1 MSWETRSGI
10 GYDVHPLVAGRRLVL
25 AGVSIE
31 FERGL
36 AGHSDADV
44 VAHAIGDALLGALAL
59 GDLGTHYPP
68 DDPQLAGISSLDL
81 LRDVAGRVRERQAR
95 VVHVD
100 ATVVA
105 ERPRLAPHVPAMRR
119 NIAAALGVEVAAV
132 SIKATTHEGLGT
144 LGRGEGMAAL
154 AVATVA
160 CPAPGDPAV

>member
-10 GYDVHPLVAGRRLVL
+10 GYDVHPLIGGRRLVL
-25 AGVSIE
+25 AGVTIE
-31 FERGL
+31 SELGL

-59 GDLGTHYPP
+59 GDLGHHYPP
-68 DDPQLAGISSLDL
+68 DDPRLAGISSLEL
-81 LRDVAGRVRERQAR
+81 LQDTAARVREQQGRI
-95 VVHVD
+95 VHVD

-119 NIAAALGVEVAAV
+119 NIAAALGVEVTAV

-160 CPAPGDPAV
+160 CPAPGDPAA